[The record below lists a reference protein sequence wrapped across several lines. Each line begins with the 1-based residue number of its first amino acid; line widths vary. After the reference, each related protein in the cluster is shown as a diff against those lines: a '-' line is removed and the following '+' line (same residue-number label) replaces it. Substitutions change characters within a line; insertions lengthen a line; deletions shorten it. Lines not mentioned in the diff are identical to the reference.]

1 MLLSPFVFLL
11 TETEGFIT
19 YNHSYLKGGF
29 ILLDKMDAC
38 AKNIK
43 MRNTER
49 NAILIVWTKT
59 NKSVWLEIS

>member
-29 ILLDKMDAC
+29 ILLDKMGDD
-38 AKNIK
+38 
-43 MRNTER
+43 E
-49 NAILIVWTKT
+49 VGDS
-59 NKSVWLEIS
+59 KSQVNC